1 MKRIVIAASADSGR
15 EILTRL
21 LNGAGYEIF
30 RACASGGEV
39 RRAVNQA
46 GDCLVILYG
55 AMPDCLV
62 DELAWD
68 IQPDAQ
74 ILLLARPELLIRC
87 EFPRLFKLEAPCPGS
102 ALTAAV
108 DMLTQMQKMQMPR
121 RDGRDKEILEKAK
134 KLLMQQKGLNEPE
147 AHRMMQQYAM
157 NHGVKMADYAAQILR
172 SSKDEDSESASR

>member
-1 MKRIVIAASADSGR
+1 MKRIIIAACMDGSRDL
-15 EILTRL
+15 LTRI

-30 RACASGGEV
+30 RSCASGGEV

-55 AMPDCLV
+55 AMPDCPV

-74 ILLLARPELLIRC
+74 ILLLARPELLSRC
-87 EFPRLFKLEAPCPGS
+87 EYPRLFKLEAPCPGS

-121 RDGRDKEILEKAK
+121 REGRDREILDKAK
-134 KLLMQQKGLNEPE
+134 RLLMQQKGLTEPE

-157 NHGVKMADYAAQILR
+157 NHGIKMADYAAQILR
-172 SSKDEDSESASR
+172 SSKKTED